1 MKDNLD
7 QLVESY
13 FAPKEEK
20 LDTDA
25 LLGLIEEA
33 LSTPTPARIDEED
46 ISKGKK
52 FVISLQRLAPS
63 EAWGDPE
70 HMERKQIDQVFSVV
84 RGGSSIPKRIQF
96 LNDYL
101 DPKKAARKTSPRVI
115 INSMLIIEALKG
127 ALNHFNESS
136 AGFVFESFMAALTG
150 GHQQAGR
157 VGGTLPIEDFVA
169 FSQFGGE
176 SVPVSLKLLGF
187 KTTIKGSFTNLVD
200 YLFERGEPAIKY
212 LIAYKTKEE
221 GGDVGKLSIYD
232 FDITRE
238 NLVTFLISSSKMS
251 RMALGDVPPEEIEA
265 AIKSGDKSEIARV
278 FVRTPGYTKA
288 GMLNQ
293 IVQGELSHAQAADV
307 LGGDISESRQ
317 TFHEAEKAAMAE
329 ETALL
334 TEGAAG
340 DTQWGISKKQMETLG
355 SSINLTHHGDLDF
368 SSVRIDSAA
377 EIYAKKLGDTI
388 LELLEAVQSLTNNI
402 GGYFSERLRKNAMPK
417 GTAAIDNAET
427 IESNLKEQVAGDDS
441 E

>member
-46 ISKGKK
+46 TSKGKK
-52 FVISLQRLAPS
+52 FVLSLPRLAPS

-70 HMERKQIDQVFSVV
+70 TMERKQIDQVFAVV
-84 RGGSSIPKRIQF
+84 RGGSSIAKRIQF

-115 INSMLIIEALKG
+115 INSMMIIEGLKG

-136 AGFVFESFMAALTG
+136 AGFVFEGFMAALTG
-150 GHQQAGR
+150 GFQQAGR
-157 VGGTLPIEDFVA
+157 VGGPLPIEDFVA
-169 FSQFGGE
+169 FSQFGGQN
-176 SVPVSLKLLGF
+176 VPVSLKLLGF
-187 KTTIKGSFTNLVD
+187 STTIKGSFTNLVD
-200 YLFERGEPAIKY
+200 YLFVRGEPAIKY
-212 LIAYKTKEE
+212 MVAYKTKEE
-221 GGDVGKLSIYD
+221 GGDVGKLTIYD

-238 NLVTFLISSSKMS
+238 NLVTFLTNSSKMS
-251 RMALGDVPPEEIEA
+251 KSALGDVPPGEIEA
-265 AIKSGDKSEIARV
+265 AIKSGDKNEIARV

-293 IVQGELSHAQAADV
+293 VVQGEMEQAQAVDA
-307 LGGDISESRQ
+307 LSEAHQ
-317 TFHEAEKAAMAE
+317 TFHEAEKA
-329 ETALL
+329 ALL

-340 DTQWGISKKQMETLG
+340 DTQWGVSFTQMKTMG

-368 SSVRIDSAA
+368 SSERINQVA
-377 EIYAKKLGDTI
+377 EVYSKRLGDQV

-417 GTAAIDNAET
+417 GNAAISDAET
-427 IESNLKEQVAGDDS
+427 IESNLKQQVAGDS